1 MLIRRVVA
9 ESGLQQAQ
17 IASDAGLSYAGIRA
31 WLKGEREP
39 QPDSIKKLA
48 DGLRKR
54 AAKLEKLAAQLDKEV

>member
-1 MLIRRVVA
+1 MLIRKVVDEA
-9 ESGLQQAQ
+9 GLPQAQ

-54 AAKLEKLAAQLDKEV
+54 AAKLERLADQLDREA